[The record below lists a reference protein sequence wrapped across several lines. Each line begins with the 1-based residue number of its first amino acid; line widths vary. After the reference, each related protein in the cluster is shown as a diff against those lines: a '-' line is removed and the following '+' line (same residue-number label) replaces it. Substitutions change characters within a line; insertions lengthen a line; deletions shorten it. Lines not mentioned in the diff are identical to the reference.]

1 MAFVV
6 PAPSPVNGVV
16 FFSVTSGASAS
27 AAVVPRHR
35 SRGARGAEPTVQDSP
50 FSRGR
55 NRPETRVGHS
65 DRVIMSGDIGSIA
78 RWLVARLAAQGY
90 GRDEVVELATAL
102 LGEVGDQLAEA
113 NGRAAVAELHD
124 RAA

>member
-1 MAFVV
+1 
-6 PAPSPVNGVV
+6 
-16 FFSVTSGASAS
+16 
-27 AAVVPRHR
+27 
-35 SRGARGAEPTVQDSP
+35 
-50 FSRGR
+50 
-55 NRPETRVGHS
+55 
-65 DRVIMSGDIGSIA
+65 MSGDIGSIA
-78 RWLVARLAAQGY
+78 RWLVARLTAQGY